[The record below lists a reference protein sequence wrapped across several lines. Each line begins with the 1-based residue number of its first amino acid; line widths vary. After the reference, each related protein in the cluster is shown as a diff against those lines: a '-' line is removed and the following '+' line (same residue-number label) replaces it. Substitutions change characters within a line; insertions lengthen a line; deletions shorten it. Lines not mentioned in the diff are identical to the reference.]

1 MEKQETNQRM
11 WVIFSIVA
19 LTAALLIFA
28 GSFLLIRN
36 RSENIAGP
44 APSQITSSIIS
55 EMNYSDLA
63 EVSPTQLSKHY
74 SIPDGMIEASSL
86 YMSKSSDNA
95 SELAC
100 FQLTDK
106 SKFSEFQ
113 AVVTEHINSKAAGFK
128 SLNPTQYN
136 AIKNAS
142 VAQNGKY
149 VLVSVGSNSTADAK
163 LFNDLLK

>member
-1 MEKQETNQRM
+1 MDKEQINQKK
-11 WVIFSIVA
+11 WIIFSVIA
-19 LTAALLIFA
+19 LTAAIIIFA
-28 GSFLLIRN
+28 GSFLLIHN
-36 RSENIAGP
+36 KTENAAGP
-44 APSQITSSIIS
+44 APAQITARIIS

-63 EVSPTQLSKHY
+63 EVSATQLSKHY
-74 SIPDGMIEASSL
+74 SIPDGIIADSSL

-106 SKFSEFQ
+106 SKFAALQ
-113 AVVTEHINSKAAGFK
+113 TAVTEHINSKAAGFK

-136 AIKNAS
+136 VLKNAA
-142 VAQNGKY
+142 VTQNGKY

-163 LFNDLLK
+163 LFNEILK